1 MKVWDTTFIKSAT
14 KPAHY
19 PSWEMNEVAFA
30 GTSNVGKSS
39 LMNTLLRRRKLV
51 KVSRTPGR
59 TQLINFFSC
68 KVGQDA
74 REIGLVDLPGY
85 GFARVPLSVKAQWG
99 KMMEGY
105 LQNRR
110 QLKALVL
117 LMDIRRGM
125 KDDDRQLLE
134 SLAWYGVQPILVLT
148 KADKFSRNQRRN
160 QVQGICKELGLPK
173 SEVVVFSSHTG
184 LGRDRLWE
192 RINEL
197 VLPSQNL
204 QDAFEE
210 FAQQE
215 AQSLDEASEDEA
227 FEEASMDEASEDESF
242 EEAAEVVK
250 GDEGA

>member
-1 MKVWDTTFIKSAT
+1 MKVWDTIFIKSGT
-14 KPAHY
+14 QPKHFPD
-19 PSWEMNEVAFA
+19 WEMNEVAFA

-39 LMNTLLRRRKLV
+39 LINTLLQRRKLV

-74 REIGLVDLPGY
+74 REMGLVDLPGY
-85 GFARVPLSVKAQWG
+85 GFAKVPPSVKAQWG

-105 LQNRR
+105 FANRR

-125 KDDDRQLLE
+125 KDDDRQLLD

-160 QVQGICKELGLPK
+160 QVQKICGELNLPLD
-173 SEVVVFSSHTG
+173 EVVIFSSHTG
-184 LGRDRLWE
+184 LGRDKLWG
-192 RINEL
+192 RIMEQ
-197 VLPSQNL
+197 VLPSQSL
-204 QDAFEE
+204 ADAFDAYVEQVAA
-210 FAQQE
+210 AQELPEGEVEPGEVEPGE
-215 AQSLDEASEDEA
+215 AEPGEAEPKVAEP
-227 FEEASMDEASEDESF
+227 
-242 EEAAEVVK
+242 AAE
-250 GDEGA
+250 EP